1 MINFIKQGGDLGID
15 LDDYKKANEFLE
27 IGIQKRWMR
36 QLLSVINFLASQLII
51 HRDIKPS
58 NIFVA
63 KVVDGTTIRY
73 DLKLGD
79 FGLARELG

>member
-36 QLLSVINFLASQLII
+36 QLLAVIKFLASQQII
-51 HRDIKPS
+51 HRDIKPR

-63 KVVDGTTIRY
+63 KVVDGTTIQY

-79 FGLARELG
+79 LGLAREFG

>member
-1 MINFIKQGGDLGID
+1 
-15 LDDYKKANEFLE
+15 
-27 IGIQKRWMR
+27 MR

-63 KVVDGTTIRY
+63 KVVDGTVFRY

-79 FGLARELG
+79 FGFAGEFG